1 MQGGNSMSLKNQS
14 LAESSNASK
23 SHLFQPGQS
32 GNPAGRPPGISPRQ
46 RAIRALNMIMDVFES
61 EPNKRLFK
69 KKLDEEF
76 KRNPTKFY
84 KDYIMYFIP
93 KDGDPLTIEN
103 NSAFSIN
110 IIRAEGDG
118 SGQDKLLK

>member
-1 MQGGNSMSLKNQS
+1 MTQKNQDLS
-14 LAESSNASK
+14 RSFKNCQ
-23 SHLFQPGQS
+23 FQPGQS

-93 KDGDPLTIEN
+93 KDGDPPGLAQVCNLPQKTG
-103 NSAFSIN
+103 
-110 IIRAEGDG
+110 R
-118 SGQDKLLK
+118 